1 MIRDYPLKFRLAIQ
15 SIQRVFMKHFN
26 EPDIVFFKAQIGNE
40 IILNLSDNC
49 VTVWWLR
56 VGPLGFCKIKI
67 GY

>member
-1 MIRDYPLKFRLAIQ
+1 MVSDYPLKFRLAIQ

-49 VTVWWLR
+49 VTV
-56 VGPLGFCKIKI
+56 
-67 GY
+67 